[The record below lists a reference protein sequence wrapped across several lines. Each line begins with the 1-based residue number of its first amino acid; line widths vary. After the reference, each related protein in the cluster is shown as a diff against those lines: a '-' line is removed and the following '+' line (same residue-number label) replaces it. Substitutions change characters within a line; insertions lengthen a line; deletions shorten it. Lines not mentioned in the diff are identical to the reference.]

1 MHSDETES
9 PFARLELAKTRLI
22 SLVQSSFRND
32 SSGESR
38 IADEDYR
45 SILIYISEIE
55 ALLETAPIDSEK
67 RELGR
72 TALRSVKEILL
83 NARPV
88 HGQST
93 G

>member
-1 MHSDETES
+1 MYSDETEG
-9 PFARLELAKTRLI
+9 PLARLELTKAHLI
-22 SLVQSSFRND
+22 SLVQSGFRND

-38 IADEDYR
+38 IFDEDYQ
-45 SILIYISEIE
+45 SILTCISEIE
-55 ALLETAPIDSEK
+55 GLLETAPIDSEK